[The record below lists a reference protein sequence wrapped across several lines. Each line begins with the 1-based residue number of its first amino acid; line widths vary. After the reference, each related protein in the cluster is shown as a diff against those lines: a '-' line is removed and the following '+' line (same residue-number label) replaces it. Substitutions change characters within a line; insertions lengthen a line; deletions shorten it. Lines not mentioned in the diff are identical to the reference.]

1 MGPAKFRNLSKPPVV
16 ETVIDFRSSAT
27 TWSEKLK
34 PLFTECVGPNY
45 AKRPVED
52 MRQFTFELQQ
62 KPQAAPVNK
71 VNDLGL
77 TGFRFFSDDGG
88 FIVQFRQDG
97 FSCSRMAPYTGWGT
111 AFAEAARLWPVY
123 QQIAGSKTVER
134 IAVRTINR
142 MLLPADRL
150 AQSRQTMLNYAPSVP
165 NGFSAGHFLSR
176 VWTRDPDTGIP
187 AWIVHASQEQN
198 VDGRTPV
205 VLDIDVF
212 QDKVFASD
220 ASELFT
226 SFEPLHQLKN
236 RLFFTC
242 LTEEAVT
249 LFV

>member
-1 MGPAKFRNLSKPPVV
+1 MGPAKFRILSKPPIV

-27 TWSEKLK
+27 AWSEKLK
-34 PLFTECVGPNY
+34 PQFTECIGPNY

-62 KPQAAPVNK
+62 KPQQAPVNK

-97 FSCSRMAPYTGWGT
+97 FSCSQMSPYSGWGA
-111 AFAEAARLWPVY
+111 AFTEAVRLWSFHRE
-123 QQIAGSKTVER
+123 IAGTQTVER

-142 MLLPADRL
+142 MLLPTDRM
-150 AQSRQTMLNYAPSVP
+150 AQSWKTMLNHAPSAP
-165 NGFSAGHFLSR
+165 DGFTAGHFLSR
-176 VWTRDPDTGIP
+176 VWTRDPLTGIP
-187 AWIVHASQEQN
+187 AWIVHAFQEPAA
-198 VDGRTPV
+198 DGKSPV

-212 QDKVFASD
+212 QDKVFAANSP
-220 ASELFT
+220 ELLS

-242 LTEEAVT
+242 LTEEAIS
-249 LFV
+249 LFA

>member
-1 MGPAKFRNLSKPPVV
+1 MGSAKFRILSKAPIV

-34 PLFTECVGPNY
+34 PQFTEGMGPNY
-45 AKRPVED
+45 AKRPAED

-62 KPQAAPVNK
+62 RPEAATVNK

-97 FSCSRMAPYTGWGT
+97 FSCSRMAPYTGWGI
-111 AFAEAARLWPVY
+111 AFAEALRLWPVY
-123 QQIAGSKTVER
+123 RQIAGSQTVER

-142 MLLPADRL
+142 MLLPSDRL
-150 AQSRQTMLNYAPSVP
+150 AQSWKTMLNHAPSVP
-165 NGFSAGHFLSR
+165 DGFSAGHFLSR

-187 AWIVHASQEQN
+187 AWIVHAFQEPI
-198 VDGRTPV
+198 VDGKAPV

-212 QDKVFASD
+212 QDKVFA
-220 ASELFT
+220 ANAPELAT